1 MPLVVKNFP
10 VLSLSGDV
18 STEDFRGGEGVRH
31 ILSWMGGRRVGGAFY
46 TEKNTFEDK
55 VMIL

>member
-1 MPLVVKNFP
+1 
-10 VLSLSGDV
+10 LSGDV

-31 ILSWMGGRRVGGAFY
+31 TFGMGRWEGLEEHFSKRIRRH
-46 TEKNTFEDK
+46 EDK